1 VNGDVSIPPS
11 SEIVTGLLKDDPP
24 DETKEVLALVGYV
37 GPGRNGD
44 VRLYSDIDVQRWMDI
59 PQADIVGHCPLDAIS
74 SGKLGRT
81 VVWVRQD
88 SMFEPV
94 FNAQSVLQA
103 LQSNFAG
110 SWISTWPLIPGT
122 RMVAAEF
129 LDLLPRLTQG
139 ENRQG
144 G

>member
-1 VNGDVSIPPS
+1 
-11 SEIVTGLLKDDPP
+11 
-24 DETKEVLALVGYV
+24 
-37 GPGRNGD
+37 
-44 VRLYSDIDVQRWMDI
+44 MDI

-74 SGKLGRT
+74 AGKLGRT
-81 VVWVRQD
+81 VVWVRKD
-88 SMFEPV
+88 SMLEPV
-94 FNAQSVLQA
+94 FNAQSILQA

-110 SWISTWPLIPGT
+110 SWLSTWPLIPGT

-129 LDLLPRLTQG
+129 LDLLPRLAQG